1 MPPRSIDEVLS
12 RLDRIIAD
20 ARRTDDPLG
29 YFAALYRDVT
39 ARVAS
44 TIEDGGF
51 RDGARME
58 RLDVV
63 FANRYFAAL
72 EARGT
77 AAGPPRAWQAAFAAA
92 DRWRPL
98 ILQHLLL
105 GVNAHINL
113 DLGIAAV
120 EAAPASGLQA
130 LKPDFL
136 RINQIL
142 GAMIEAVQRRLAQ
155 ISPWMGALDRLGHGA
170 DEAIS
175 NVSIAHARRDAW
187 SFAERLAALDPEARR
202 QVVEAKDRETARR
215 VDAILRPGGLLFVPV
230 LVCIRLREAD
240 DVARGIDVLSH
251 TSPAA

>member
-1 MPPRSIDEVLS
+1 MPPQSIDEVLDH
-12 RLDRIIAD
+12 LDRIITD

-51 RDGARME
+51 QDGPRME

-63 FANRYFAAL
+63 FAHRYFEAL
-72 EARGT
+72 EARGPG
-77 AAGPPRAWQAAFAAA
+77 AGPPRAWRRTFAAA

-98 ILQHLLL
+98 VLQHLLL
-105 GVNAHINL
+105 GMNAHINL

-120 EAAPASGLQA
+120 EITSDSGLQD
-130 LKPDFL
+130 LKADFM

-142 GAMIEAVQRRLAQ
+142 GSMVEAVQRRLARV
-155 ISPWMGALDRLGHGA
+155 SPWMGVLDHLGGGI

-175 NVSIAHARRDAW
+175 NFSLVRARRDAW
-187 SFAERLAALDPEARR
+187 SFATRLASLEGQRRR
-202 QVVEAKDRETARR
+202 QVIEAKDRATARR
-215 VDAILRPGGLLFVPV
+215 TDAILRPGGVLLAPV
-230 LVCIRLREAD
+230 LVAIRLRETS
-240 DVARGIDVLSH
+240 DVASVIEALSR